1 LHELV
6 LCCDLAIP
14 GVCMF
19 IDFRSISQDYT
30 VFAFTGARWISYMN
44 GGIPWLFQPNMLL
57 SNHEVPEA

>member
-1 LHELV
+1 
-6 LCCDLAIP
+6 
-14 GVCMF
+14 MF